1 MMRLIHNRVA
11 ASRILALGVLLAALM
26 ASLMLAAGEAR
37 ASTTFTVTNTNDNGP
52 GSLRQAILDANAT
65 SGADAI
71 EFDIPGT
78 GVHTIVPATQLPT
91 ITGPV
96 TINGYSQPGAQ
107 PNQKA
112 VGSDAVLTIELNG
125 AEAMGAEG
133 LEIGASNSTVKGL
146 VINNWH
152 YAGVRIDGS
161 GATGNRIAGNFI
173 GTDASGAKDLGN
185 AQSGVFIYGSPNNTI
200 GGTTTGKR
208 NVISANGYN
217 GVNIYLPDSTGNKV
231 AGNYVGTDKN
241 GAATLGNDDQGIRIV
256 YASNNTVGGTIAAA
270 RNVISGN
277 ANGVVIESVAGYST
291 ADNRVLRNVISR
303 NDETGVVVNGG
314 DGNMGNRVLSNS
326 IFSNG
331 LLGID
336 LYDDGSTANDAGD
349 SDTGPNGLQ
358 NKPVLS
364 SAKIADGKTTVRG
377 KLNSSPN
384 RTFVVQF
391 FSNPSGTNEGKKYIG
406 QKSVTTDGSGNVTF
420 AFSPAQKVALG
431 RTMAATATDSG
442 GNTSE
447 FSAAKTVV
455 SA

>member
-78 GVHTIVPATQLPT
+78 VVHTIVPATQLPT

-107 PNQKA
+107 PNTKA
-112 VGSDAVLTIELNG
+112 FGSDAVLKIELNG

-133 LEIGASNSTVKGL
+133 LKIGASNSTVKGF

-173 GTDASGAKDLGN
+173 GTDSSGANASGNEVGVRVFDGSYN
-185 AQSGVFIYGSPNNTI
+185 AI
-200 GGTTTGKR
+200 GGTT
-208 NVISANGYN
+208 
-217 GVNIYLPDSTGNKV
+217 P
-231 AGNYVGTDKN
+231 
-241 GAATLGNDDQGIRIV
+241 
-256 YASNNTVGGTIAAA
+256 AA

-277 ANGVVIESVAGYST
+277 NGGVSIGDGGVTKGNKVLGNYVGTDASGTKDLGNTSDGVGIEDGSGTTDTTVGGAT
-291 ADNRVLRNVISR
+291 AAERNVIS
-303 NDETGVVVNGG
+303 GNGTHG
-314 DGNMGNRVLSNS
+314 IGIYDGGGNR
-326 IFSNG
+326 IA
-331 LLGID
+331 
-336 LYDDGSTANDAGD
+336 AN
-349 SDTGPNGLQ
+349 
-358 NKPVLS
+358 
-364 SAKIADGKTTVRG
+364 
-377 KLNSSPN
+377 
-384 RTFVVQF
+384 
-391 FSNPSGTNEGKKYIG
+391 YI
-406 QKSVTTDGSGNVTF
+406 
-420 AFSPAQKVALG
+420 
-431 RTMAATATDSG
+431 
-442 GNTSE
+442 
-447 FSAAKTVV
+447 
-455 SA
+455 